1 MPLKR
6 KIITISFLSLGGIV
20 IAIGIARFIWL
31 LDAFTGK
38 SKSYSVESAYSAIES
53 SVAIIGTCGP
63 TIKYLLSRFI
73 PSLRPSFERS
83 TTDKKSYNSY
93 GNSSGVAAKRGRSQ
107 YGTQSG
113 YDDLDAM
120 GAEQQGFEMKSDWQ
134 RKQEWNDDARSD
146 EHAIT
151 SDANGISKTVEWT
164 VHNGEESQT
173 GSAITGGLNVAN
185 GKPAA
190 SPTHIV

>member
-6 KIITISFLSLGGIV
+6 KIVTISFLSLGAVV

-31 LDAFTGK
+31 LDAFKGK
-38 SKSYSVESAYSAIES
+38 SKTYSVESAYSAIES

-63 TIKYLLSRFI
+63 TIKYILSRFI

-83 TTDKKSYNSY
+83 TTNKNSYNTY
-93 GNSSGVAAKRGRSQ
+93 GNHSGMAAKRGRSQ

-120 GAEQQGFEMKSDWQ
+120 GAEQQEFEMKSDWQ
-134 RKQEWNDDARSD
+134 RRQGWNDDARSD
-146 EHAIT
+146 EQRIT
-151 SDANGISKTVEWT
+151 GDMNGISKTVEWT
-164 VHNGEESQT
+164 VHNEEDSQIGRAVTGES
-173 GSAITGGLNVAN
+173 NVAN

-190 SPTHIV
+190 NPTHIF

>member
-6 KIITISFLSLGGIV
+6 KIITISFLSLGGVVIV
-20 IAIGIARFIWL
+20 IGIARFLWL
-31 LDAFTGK
+31 LDAFKGK

-63 TIKYLLSRFI
+63 TIKYILSRFI
-73 PSLRPSFERS
+73 PALRPSFERS
-83 TTDKKSYNSY
+83 TANKNSYNTY
-93 GNSSGVAAKRGRSQ
+93 GNHSGVAAKRGRSQ

-120 GAEQQGFEMKSDWQ
+120 GAEQQEFEMKSEWQ
-134 RKQEWNDDARSD
+134 RKQGWNDDQRSD
-146 EHAIT
+146 EQRIT
-151 SDANGISKTVEWT
+151 SNVNGISKTVEWT
-164 VHNGEESQT
+164 VHNGEDSQIGRAVT
-173 GSAITGGLNVAN
+173 GELRVAN
-185 GKPAA
+185 GDPAT